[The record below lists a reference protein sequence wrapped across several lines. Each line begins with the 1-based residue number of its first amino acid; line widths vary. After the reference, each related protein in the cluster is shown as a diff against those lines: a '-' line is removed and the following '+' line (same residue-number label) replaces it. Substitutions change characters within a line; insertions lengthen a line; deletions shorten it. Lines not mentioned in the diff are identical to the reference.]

1 MGQDWS
7 QTSSKKALRDSRPS
21 PVLPKAGDQVEME
34 DRHITLMSLT
44 PGVFLSA
51 VFDGHGGAKTAEFAA
66 NHTHQMIKEISSHI
80 ELKRTELKW
89 TFPFD
94 PKIKTDRLIS
104 QKVEE
109 CSGSTACAILIDSDQ
124 IYCSNIGDSRAIA
137 SIGGHVCP
145 LSFDHKPNRRDELKR
160 IESGGGWVE
169 FNRVNGALAMSR
181 ALGDFFFK
189 QNIDRQELSPLHKQI
204 VTAIPD
210 VIICKQKELEFL
222 VLACDGVFDM
232 MTNTEVIKFVRNKLA
247 QKIHPKEIC
256 QRLLEVCIAEQPSTS
271 LPGCDNVTV
280 TIIFPTDIASIYK
293 KCAKPKNSKKP
304 ALAMSDSDYAAAC
317 GENSS

>member
-1 MGQDWS
+1 
-7 QTSSKKALRDSRPS
+7 
-21 PVLPKAGDQVEME
+21 ME
-34 DRHITLMSLT
+34 DRHITLIELT
-44 PGVFLSA
+44 PGLFLSA

-66 NHTHQMIKEISSHI
+66 NHTHQMIKESQFFEKSDYARACVEGFI
-80 ELKRTELKW
+80 L
-89 TFPFD
+89 
-94 PKIKTDRLIS
+94 TDRLIS

-189 QNIDRQELSPLHKQI
+189 QNIDSPLHKQI

-247 QKIHPKEIC
+247 QKIHPKE
-256 QRLLEVCIAEQPSTS
+256 V
-271 LPGCDNVTV
+271 NHN
-280 TIIFPTDIASIYK
+280 K
-293 KCAKPKNSKKP
+293 KTGSFLIHRKAKVQVKAPR
-304 ALAMSDSDYAAAC
+304 YFC
-317 GENSS
+317 C

>member
-1 MGQDWS
+1 
-7 QTSSKKALRDSRPS
+7 
-21 PVLPKAGDQVEME
+21 ME
-34 DRHITLMSLT
+34 DRHITLIELT

-66 NHTHQMIKEISSHI
+66 NHTHQMIKESQFFEKSDYARACVEGFI
-80 ELKRTELKW
+80 L
-89 TFPFD
+89 
-94 PKIKTDRLIS
+94 TDRLIS

-189 QNIDRQELSPLHKQI
+189 QNIDSPLHKQI

-280 TIIFPTDIASIYK
+280 TIIFPSDIASIYK

-304 ALAMSDSDYAAAC
+304 ALAMSDSDFAAAC

>member
-1 MGQDWS
+1 
-7 QTSSKKALRDSRPS
+7 
-21 PVLPKAGDQVEME
+21 ME

-66 NHTHQMIKEISSHI
+66 NHTHQMIKESQFFEKSDYARACVEGFI
-80 ELKRTELKW
+80 L
-89 TFPFD
+89 
-94 PKIKTDRLIS
+94 TDRLIS

-189 QNIDRQELSPLHKQI
+189 QNIDRQ
-204 VTAIPD
+204 
-210 VIICKQKELEFL
+210 
-222 VLACDGVFDM
+222 G
-232 MTNTEVIKFVRNKLA
+232 
-247 QKIHPKEIC
+247 
-256 QRLLEVCIAEQPSTS
+256 
-271 LPGCDNVTV
+271 
-280 TIIFPTDIASIYK
+280 
-293 KCAKPKNSKKP
+293 
-304 ALAMSDSDYAAAC
+304 
-317 GENSS
+317 

>member
-1 MGQDWS
+1 
-7 QTSSKKALRDSRPS
+7 
-21 PVLPKAGDQVEME
+21 ME

-66 NHTHQMIKEISSHI
+66 NHTHQMIKESQFFEKSDYARACVEGFI
-80 ELKRTELKW
+80 L
-89 TFPFD
+89 
-94 PKIKTDRLIS
+94 TDRLIS

-189 QNIDRQELSPLHKQI
+189 QNIDSPLHKQI

>member
-7 QTSSKKALRDSRPS
+7 LTSSKKALRDSRPS

-66 NHTHQMIKEISSHI
+66 NHTHQMIKESQFFEKSDYARACVEGFI
-80 ELKRTELKW
+80 L
-89 TFPFD
+89 
-94 PKIKTDRLIS
+94 TDRLIS

-189 QNIDRQELSPLHKQI
+189 QNIDSPLHKQI

>member
-7 QTSSKKALRDSRPS
+7 LTSSKKALRDSRPS

-66 NHTHQMIKEISSHI
+66 NHTHQMIKESQFFEKSDYARACVEGFI
-80 ELKRTELKW
+80 L
-89 TFPFD
+89 
-94 PKIKTDRLIS
+94 TDRLIS

-189 QNIDRQELSPLHKQI
+189 QNIDSPLHKQI

-293 KCAKPKNSKKP
+293 K
-304 ALAMSDSDYAAAC
+304 
-317 GENSS
+317 

>member
-1 MGQDWS
+1 
-7 QTSSKKALRDSRPS
+7 
-21 PVLPKAGDQVEME
+21 ME

-66 NHTHQMIKEISSHI
+66 NHTHQMIKESQFFEKSDYARACVEGFI
-80 ELKRTELKW
+80 L
-89 TFPFD
+89 
-94 PKIKTDRLIS
+94 TDRLIS

-189 QNIDRQELSPLHKQI
+189 QNIDSPLHKQI

-317 GENSS
+317 EELSLIHI